1 MEQGTAHAIAKEHR
15 QTIAHRREELKQQKL
30 LEKQKYG
37 IFDAYK
43 KNIKSRDKYKKT
55 IIVN

>member
-1 MEQGTAHAIAKEHR
+1 MDQQHLRMVQRTAHAIAKEHR
-15 QTIAHRREELKQQKL
+15 QTIAHRREEMKQQKL

-43 KNIKSRDKYKKT
+43 N
-55 IIVN
+55 N

>member
-1 MEQGTAHAIAKEHR
+1 MEQGTAHAVNQEYR
-15 QTIAHRREELKQQKL
+15 QTIAHRREEMKQQKL

-43 KNIKSRDKYKKT
+43 N
-55 IIVN
+55 N

>member
-1 MEQGTAHAIAKEHR
+1 MVQRTAHAIAQEHR
-15 QTIAHRREELKQQKL
+15 QTIAHRREEMKQQKL

-43 KNIKSRDKYKKT
+43 N
-55 IIVN
+55 N